1 MLEKLL
7 ALLMPQQI
15 KDRLAALEAW
25 KAQVEAVW
33 PQIVEELNNGTD

>member
-7 ALLMPQQI
+7 ALLMPQAI
-15 KDRLAALEAW
+15 KDRIAALEAW

-33 PQIVEELNNGTD
+33 PQITEVNDGTN

>member
-25 KAQVEAVW
+25 KAQVEAVCG
-33 PQIVEELNNGTD
+33 GTEQWH